1 MPNSKDRKKKDGKNV
16 GKTIKARKE
25 AEAERKEHAQPEA
38 LDGDQGDIIT
48 YKPGSAGDRTRTG
61 AR

>member
-1 MPNSKDRKKKDGKNV
+1 MPNSKDRKKKDGQNV

-25 AEAERKEHAQPEA
+25 AEAERKEHAQPDPD
-38 LDGDQGDIIT
+38 LGDQGDVIA
-48 YKPGSAGDRTRTG
+48 YKPGSSGDRTRVG